1 MKSTQPVVAPRAGF
15 TLIELLVAIAMM
27 ATLLAA
33 LLSFVF
39 SMTEIWG
46 QGSEKRLF
54 EQHVAA
60 VTLHLESMLRRA
72 ALPVAGN
79 ASAEAFS
86 VHEIRTPSNGTV
98 TGLNFTLSGGDRL
111 LQWGGTPAPM
121 TTCTLGVDAGNG
133 LIIYWRSQLE
143 EDEDA
148 IHETLVS
155 PLITQLS
162 YNYYDADTRRWSS
175 DTRLR
180 RTSGNLWLVPEQIV
194 VQITHD
200 QQTAVRVLTLPLAP
214 IGVPLF

>member
-1 MKSTQPVVAPRAGF
+1 MKSPPTFSRRAGF

-60 VTLHLESMLRRA
+60 ATQHLESMLRRA
-72 ALPVAGN
+72 ALPVAGD
-79 ASAEAFS
+79 APAEAFS
-86 VHEIRTPSNGTV
+86 VHEIRTPSNGNL
-98 TGLNFTLSGGDRL
+98 TGLSFTLSGGDRL
-111 LQWGGTPAPM
+111 LNWGGTPAPM
-121 TTCTLGVDAGNG
+121 TICTLGVSSGNG
-133 LIIYWRSQLE
+133 LIIYWHSALE

-148 IHETLVS
+148 MHETVVS

-162 YNYYDADTRRWSS
+162 YNYYDADGRSWRNE
-175 DTRLR
+175 TRLR
-180 RTSGNLWLVPEQIV
+180 RGGNNLWMVPEQIV
-194 VQITHD
+194 VQFTHD
-200 QQTAVRVLTLPLAP
+200 KQTAVRVLTLPLAP
-214 IGVPLF
+214 GGVPLF